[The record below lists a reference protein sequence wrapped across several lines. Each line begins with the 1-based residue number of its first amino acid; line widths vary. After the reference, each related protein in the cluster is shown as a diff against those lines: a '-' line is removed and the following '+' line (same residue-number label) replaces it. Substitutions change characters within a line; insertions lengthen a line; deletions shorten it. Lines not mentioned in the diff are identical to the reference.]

1 MSSDSDDAA
10 SPARAC
16 LRRPARARRSSRRS
30 YQGALMSNPANRTTP
45 RRFRRLPKGGPL
57 RLVMPC
63 VGIAAGAAMA
73 VKGAVELQAHGDSLS
88 LWLGLGLVVA
98 GVVAFFVNR

>member
-1 MSSDSDDAA
+1 
-10 SPARAC
+10 
-16 LRRPARARRSSRRS
+16 
-30 YQGALMSNPANRTTP
+30 
-45 RRFRRLPKGGPL
+45 
-57 RLVMPC
+57 
-63 VGIAAGAAMA
+63 MA